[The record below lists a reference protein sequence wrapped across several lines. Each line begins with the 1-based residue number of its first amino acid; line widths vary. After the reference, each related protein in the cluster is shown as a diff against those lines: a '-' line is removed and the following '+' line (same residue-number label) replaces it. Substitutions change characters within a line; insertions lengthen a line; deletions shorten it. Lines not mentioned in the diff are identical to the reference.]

1 MGYSVYYTGEVSVTP
16 PLSKEHTATLM
27 ELSKSERTDATNPIL
42 AAISASA
49 EPDLPGYGGLLEVAG
64 EGSLIV
70 PEEGESRHGVRLWL
84 RLLIE
89 HFLGSLGYV
98 LEGEIEW
105 TGDDPEDRGCIFVS
119 NNLVEAVDDLIANSG
134 PSWSPNH
141 YIDDS
146 LKVRLRA
153 LVDSAD
159 DTGCSPD
166 LTVVSAKEV
175 EALRAALQML

>member
-89 HFLGSLGYV
+89 HFFGPLGYV
-98 LEGEIEW
+98 LGARSS
-105 TGDDPEDRGCIFVS
+105 GRGTIPK
-119 NNLVEAVDDLIANSG
+119 IAAAFSSATISSRPLTISSRTRVQAG
-134 PSWSPNH
+134 
-141 YIDDS
+141 
-146 LKVRLRA
+146 LRIITSTTA
-153 LVDSAD
+153 
-159 DTGCSPD
+159 
-166 LTVVSAKEV
+166 
-175 EALRAALQML
+175 